1 MPGFS
6 PRPGFPR
13 RRHGVG
19 VALALF
25 AGTAMLAAS
34 PVPLQAQS
42 TRVAESAVQS
52 GYAEADGA
60 RLHYQVFGDLTSGKT
75 PLIVL
80 HGSFMSGD
88 AMKMLVEP
96 LAKTRPVIATDARG
110 HGRSG
115 GVDGPMTYD
124 RLADDGI
131 AVLDALGVKQADVF
145 GYSMGAT
152 TAIAMAV
159 RHPERIGKQVV
170 LSGPSSLEGW
180 YPEMLASFAKLNPAI
195 FVGSP
200 IEREYKRLSP
210 TPDKFATLVE
220 KTVALEAKPYGYT
233 DAAVRAIPGKTLL
246 IVGDADSVTLD
257 HAIALFRLR
266 GGGDRDAA
274 TRGFIDKAPQARL
287 AILPATSHI
296 GVLAEATAIAAMTDA
311 FLDDRIAPMPPGFF

>member
-1 MPGFS
+1 MSRFS
-6 PRPGFPR
+6 PLLR
-13 RRHGVG
+13 RNPVLAA
-19 VALALF
+19 VLAALA
-25 AGTAMLAAS
+25 
-34 PVPLQAQS
+34 
-42 TRVAESAVQS
+42 SAVVLATLPTPLGARQPATVEAAPSAAKS

-60 RLHYQVFGDLTSGKT
+60 RLHYQVFGDLKSGKT

-80 HGSFMSGD
+80 HGSFMSAD
-88 AMKMLVEP
+88 AMKILVEP
-96 LAKTRPVIATDARG
+96 LAKTRPIIATDARG

-115 GVDGPMTYD
+115 GVEGPMTYD

-210 TPDKFATLVE
+210 TPDKFAQLVE